1 MYSGKSGFT
10 SFEIGDPQSTCWG
23 YVQGGWDSC
32 LIAEVVGL
40 GGGGS
45 VMGGWTGFL
54 DTPT

>member
-1 MYSGKSGFT
+1 MYSGGSGFP

-23 YVQGGWDSC
+23 CVQGGWDSR
-32 LIAEVVGL
+32 LIAEVVGS